1 MSGKLIHDGK
11 FAVGVDIGGTF
22 TDLVGFEL
30 STSRI
35 VVTKAPSTPREL
47 SGGIMECVKKS
58 AIAIADMETLFHGST
73 VVINAI
79 IEKKGAKTGL
89 LTTRGFRDVL
99 EIGRGNR
106 PANYDLFYQKPEPFV
121 PRYLRFEV
129 TERIAPDGSVIT
141 PLDLGSLEAVAIAAR
156 EHKLESLAICF
167 LHAYA
172 NESHEEEARKHLQA
186 LLPGVYICTSSEL
199 VREWRE
205 FERSSTTVLNAFVGP
220 KVEGYIARLE
230 EVTAKAGFAGQFY
243 LMQSSGGVMTAA
255 RAKRYPVA
263 MVESGP
269 VAGMIGAA
277 HVGELLGA
285 RLVIGFDMGG
295 TTAKC
300 SLIEDGVPKVSQV
313 YYVGGY
319 VHGYPLQVPTI
330 EVVEVGTGG
339 GSLAWRDALGALK
352 VGPRSAGSEPGP
364 VCIGAGGAEPTVTDA
379 NVLLGRINAER
390 FLGGEMSLDVP
401 AAYRAVEERIAG
413 PLGLSVDDA
422 AAGILTIA
430 NSNMALAVRAITIEK
445 GVDPREATLIAF
457 GGGGPLHAVAIARDI
472 GIPRVVVPT
481 LPSCFSALGMLLADL
496 RHDLV
501 RTFVRPFP
509 MKDYAQINAV
519 ISDLNSEGV
528 QRLKSADVVESAIE
542 CSVHLDLRYA
552 GQQWTLT
559 TPVGAKNVS
568 AQNAPAIRAA
578 FNALYETRFGH
589 SFTNIPTEVVNVRVI
604 AIGRRPKPGFP
615 TLEMR
620 KSGAPAVTHRDV
632 NMGAGAVNT
641 PIYRREDLLRGD
653 RIAGPAVIEEGSA
666 TTLVGPGDSAEL
678 SEHGFIVI
686 HISKGNAT

>member
-1 MSGKLIHDGK
+1 MGYFVTSK

-22 TDLVGFEL
+22 TDLVGFDL
-30 STSRI
+30 GSSRI
-35 VVTKAPSTPREL
+35 IVTKAPSTPREL
-47 SGGIMECVKKS
+47 SGGIMECVRKS
-58 AIAIADMETLFHGST
+58 EIAIADMETLFHGST

-79 IEKKGAKTGL
+79 IERKGAKTGL
-89 LTTRGFRDVL
+89 LTTQGFRDVL

-106 PANYDLFYQKPEPFV
+106 PANYDLFYDKPPPFV

-129 TERIAPDGSVIT
+129 SERIAPDGAVIT
-141 PLDLGSLEAVAIAAR
+141 PLDVAGLDAIALAAR
-156 EHKLESLAICF
+156 EQQLEALAICF
-167 LHAYA
+167 LHSYA
-172 NESHEEEARKHLQA
+172 NASHEEEAHACLQA

-220 KVEGYIARLE
+220 NVDGYVSRLE
-230 EVTAKAGFAGQFY
+230 EVTAGAGFRGQFY
-243 LMQSSGGVMTAA
+243 LMQSSGGVMTAS

-277 HVGELLGA
+277 HIGTLLGA

-300 SLIEDGVPKVSQV
+300 SLIEDGEPKVSQV

-339 GSLAWRDALGALK
+339 GSLAWRDNLGALK

-364 VCIGAGGAEPTVTDA
+364 VCIGAGGTEPTVTDA
-379 NVLLGRINAER
+379 NVLLGRINAAR
-390 FLGGEMSLDVP
+390 YLGGEMSLDVP
-401 AAYRAVEERIAG
+401 AARRAMEERIAK
-413 PLGLSVDDA
+413 PLGLSVEAA
-422 AAGILTIA
+422 AAGVLTIA

-457 GGGGPLHAVAIARDI
+457 GGGGPLHAAAIARDI

-501 RTFVRPFP
+501 RTFVRLFP
-509 MKDYAQINAV
+509 MQDYAEINGV
-519 ISDLNSEGV
+519 IRELRLEGV
-528 QRLKSADVVESAIE
+528 QRLKSADVAEADID

-552 GQQWTLT
+552 GQQWTLS
-559 TPVGAKNVS
+559 TPVGGDSVS
-568 AQNAPAIRAA
+568 AANAAAIRTA

-589 SFTNIPTEVVNVRVI
+589 SFTNIPSEVVNVRVV

-615 TLEMR
+615 HLTER
-620 KSGAPAVTHRDV
+620 KSGAPALTHRSV
-632 NMGAGAVNT
+632 NMGAGPANT
-641 PIYRREDLLRGD
+641 PVYRREDLLRGD
-653 RIAGPAVIEEGSA
+653 RITGPAVIEEGSA
-666 TTLVGPGDSAEL
+666 TTLVGSGDSAEL
-678 SEHGFIVI
+678 SVHGFIII
-686 HISKGNAT
+686 HIHKGNAA

>member
-1 MSGKLIHDGK
+1 MDETVSSK

-22 TDLVGFEL
+22 TDLVGFDL
-30 STSRI
+30 GTSRI

-47 SGGIMECVKKS
+47 SGGIMECVRKS
-58 AIAIADMETLFHGST
+58 DIAIADMETLFHGST

-79 IEKKGAKTGL
+79 IERKGAKTGL
-89 LTTRGFRDVL
+89 LTTKGFRDVL

-106 PANYDLFYQKPEPFV
+106 PANYDIFYDKPLPFV
-121 PRYLRFEV
+121 PRYLRYEV
-129 TERIAPDGSVIT
+129 TERVAPDGTVIT
-141 PLDLGSLEAVAIAAR
+141 PLDVAGLEAVAQAAR
-156 EHKLESLAICF
+156 EQQLEALAICF
-167 LHAYA
+167 LHSYA
-172 NESHEEEARKHLQA
+172 NESHEEEAHRRLQA
-186 LLPGVYICTSSEL
+186 MLPGVYICSSAEL

-220 KVEGYIARLE
+220 KVESYIARLE

-277 HVGELLGA
+277 HIGGLLGE

-313 YYVGGY
+313 YYVNGY

-339 GSLAWRDALGALK
+339 GSLAWRDNLGALK

-364 VCIGAGGAEPTVTDA
+364 VCIGAGGTEPTVTDA
-379 NVLLGRINAER
+379 NVLLGRINAAR
-390 FLGGEMSLDVP
+390 YLGGEMSLDVP
-401 AAYRAVEERIAG
+401 AARRAVDEKIAI
-413 PLGLSVDDA
+413 PLGLSVEDA
-422 AAGILTIA
+422 AAGVLTIA

-457 GGGGPLHAVAIARDI
+457 GGGGPLHAAAIARDI

-509 MKDYAQINAV
+509 MKDYTEINNV
-519 ISDLNSEGV
+519 IRELRAEGV
-528 QRLKSADVVESAIE
+528 QRLKAAEVAEADVD

-559 TPVGAKNVS
+559 TPVGGDTVS
-568 AQNAPAIRAA
+568 EANAPVIRTA

-589 SFTNIPTEVVNVRVI
+589 SFTNIPSEVVNVRVI

-615 TLEMR
+615 PLAER
-620 KSGAPAVTHRDV
+620 KNGAPAVSYRSV
-632 NMGAGAVNT
+632 NMGAGSANT
-641 PIYRREDLLRGD
+641 PVYSRENLLRGD
-653 RIAGPAVIEEGSA
+653 RISGPAVIEEASA
-666 TTLVGPGDSAEL
+666 TTLVGPGDIAEL

-686 HISKGNAT
+686 HINKGSPA

>member
-1 MSGKLIHDGK
+1 MSHR

-22 TDLVGFEL
+22 TDLVGFDL
-30 STSRI
+30 NTSRI

-58 AIAIADMETLFHGST
+58 SIAIADMETLFHGST

-79 IEKKGAKTGL
+79 IERKGARTGL

-106 PANYDLFYQKPEPFV
+106 PANYDLFYDKPLPFV
-121 PRYLRFEV
+121 PRYLRYEV
-129 TERIAPDGSVIT
+129 TERIAPDGTVIT
-141 PLDLGSLEAVAIAAR
+141 PLDVPGLDAVAKAAR
-156 EHKLESLAICF
+156 EQKLEALAICF
-167 LHAYA
+167 LHSYA
-172 NESHEEEARKHLQA
+172 NESHEEEARERLQA
-186 LLPGVYICTSSEL
+186 LLPGVYICSSSEL

-220 KVEGYIARLE
+220 KVESYIARLE
-230 EVTAKAGFAGQFY
+230 EVTARAGFKGQFY
-243 LMQSSGGVMTAA
+243 LMQSSGGVMTAS

-277 HVGELLGA
+277 HIGELLGA

-300 SLIEDGVPKVSQV
+300 SLIEDGEPKVSQV

-364 VCIGAGGAEPTVTDA
+364 VCIGRGGTEPTVTDA
-379 NVLLGRINAER
+379 NVLLGRINTER
-390 FLGGEMSLDVP
+390 YLGGEMALDVP
-401 AAYRAVEERIAG
+401 AARRAVEEKIAK
-413 PLGLSVDDA
+413 PLGLSVEDA
-422 AAGILTIA
+422 AAGVLTIA

-457 GGGGPLHAVAIARDI
+457 GGGGPLHAAAIARDI

-509 MKDYAQINAV
+509 MKDYAEINNV
-519 ISDLNSEGV
+519 IGELRAEGV
-528 QRLKSADVVESAIE
+528 QRLKTAEVAESDIE
-542 CSVHLDLRYA
+542 CSVLLDLRYA
-552 GQQWTLT
+552 GQQWTLP
-559 TPVGAKNVS
+559 TPVGGGTVS
-568 AQNAPAIRAA
+568 AENAPAIRTA

-589 SFTNIPTEVVNVRVI
+589 SFTNIPSEVVNVRVI

-615 TLEMR
+615 LLAQR
-620 KSGAPAVTHRDV
+620 KSGAPTVTHRSV
-632 NMGAGAVNT
+632 NMGAGPIST

-653 RIAGPAVIEEGSA
+653 RITGPAVIEEGSA
-666 TTLVGPGDSAEL
+666 TTLVGPGDAAEL

-686 HISKGNAT
+686 HINKGNAT

>member
-1 MSGKLIHDGK
+1 M
-11 FAVGVDIGGTF
+11 DIGGTF
-22 TDLVGFEL
+22 TDLVGFDL
-30 STSRI
+30 HSNRI
-35 VVTKAPSTPREL
+35 VVTKSPSTPREL

-79 IEKKGAKTGL
+79 IERRGAKTGL

-106 PANYDLFYQKPEPFV
+106 PANYDLFYDKPLPFV

-129 TERIAPDGSVIT
+129 SERVAPDGSVVT
-141 PLDLGSLEAVAIAAR
+141 PLDLTGLDAIAKAVREQQLEA
-156 EHKLESLAICF
+156 LAICF
-167 LHAYA
+167 LHSYA
-172 NESHEEEARKHLQA
+172 NEAHEDAARKRLQA
-186 LLPGVYICTSSEL
+186 LLPDVYICTSSEL

-220 KVEGYIARLE
+220 KVESYIARLE
-230 EVTAKAGFAGQFY
+230 EVTAQAGFGGQFY

-277 HVGELLGA
+277 HIGTLLGE

-364 VCIGAGGAEPTVTDA
+364 VCIGAGGTEPTVTDA
-379 NVLLGRINAER
+379 NVLLGRINAGR
-390 FLGGEMSLDVP
+390 YLGGEMALDVP
-401 AAYRAVEERIAG
+401 AAREALDEKIAR
-413 PLGLSVDDA
+413 PLGLEVDA
-422 AAGILTIA
+422 AAAGVLTIA

-445 GVDPREATLIAF
+445 GVDPREATMVAF
-457 GGGGPLHAVAIARDI
+457 GGGGPLHAAAIARDI

-509 MKDYAQINAV
+509 MPDYAKLNHV
-519 ISDLNSEGV
+519 IDELRLEGV
-528 QRLKSADVVESAIE
+528 QRLKAAAVADSDIDCSA
-542 CSVHLDLRYA
+542 HLDLRYA

-559 TPVGAKNVS
+559 TAVGGDTVS
-568 AQNAPAIRAA
+568 ASNAAAIRAA

-589 SFTNIPTEVVNVRVI
+589 SFTNIPSEVVNVRVI

-615 TLEMR
+615 LLAER
-620 KSGAPAVTHRDV
+620 KTGTPAVTHRGV
-632 NMGAGAVNT
+632 NMGSGAAST
-641 PIYRREDLLRGD
+641 PVYRREDLLRGD
-653 RIAGPAVIEEGSA
+653 RISGPAVIEEASA
-666 TTLVGPGDSAEL
+666 TTLVGPGDVAEL

-686 HISKGNAT
+686 HINRGKAA